1 MSTERRSSFW
11 AECGYTARDR
21 RNLRRFN
28 VWALVWMAG
37 WLAAT
42 YLIRNGMVAAGPL
55 AYALV
60 LLVAVLGVL
69 AMRSYVHFLRQA
81 DELLSKIQLEALAL
95 GFGAGA
101 VFMVAYRLCER
112 LGAPELDSAA
122 PLMVM
127 VVVWSV
133 SQLLVARRYR

>member
-1 MSTERRSSFW
+1 MSAEQTAGFW
-11 AECGYTARDR
+11 AGCGYTARDR

-28 VWALVWMAG
+28 LWAFIWMAG
-37 WLAAT
+37 WIAAT
-42 YLIRNGMVAAGPL
+42 YLIRHQLAAGVA

-60 LLVAVLGVL
+60 LLTAVLGIL

-101 VFMVAYRLCER
+101 VFMVVYRLCER
-112 LGAPELDSAA
+112 LGAPRLDASG

-127 VVVWSV
+127 VVVWAL